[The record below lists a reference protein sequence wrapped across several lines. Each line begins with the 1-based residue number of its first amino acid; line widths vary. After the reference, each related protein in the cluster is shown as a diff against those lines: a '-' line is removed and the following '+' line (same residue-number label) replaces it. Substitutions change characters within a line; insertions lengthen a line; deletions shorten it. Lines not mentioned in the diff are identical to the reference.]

1 MVCVS
6 GQLCPHKMNWEM
18 WLTPSKSVQRTPPD
32 IKFSAQRRFINLK
45 GQAGGAA
52 SGLGKGRQQAAGVSG
67 GVGFLRGKGTTVLG
81 QGCKF

>member
-1 MVCVS
+1 VVCVS

-52 SGLGKGRQQAAGVSG
+52 SGLGKGRQQAVAVDVFCKSD
-67 GVGFLRGKGTTVLG
+67 FLRGKREKA
-81 QGCKF
+81 CARES